1 MAKSDSNSSND
12 RNRALLGTVI
22 IHALLL
28 VCFLLFGL
36 STPLPLPDEHGVIVS
51 LGYLEAGRGET
62 QPLTATPPVQQSPPA
77 TPPSQEPERVVTQDT
92 GESVALPETESDKE
106 IESDTPD
113 FDDHDTATELT
124 EVPEEQP
131 EAEPEPVVDPRALF
145 PGRDQQTTDRQDK
158 GDSTEEGTQ
167 GAPAGSVNAIETT
180 GFGPGEGIEYSLT
193 GRSAN
198 FLPIPEYSTLATGR
212 VVVQITVNREGQVI
226 RASAGARGTT
236 TTDRTLHRNA
246 EEAARKARFDL
257 KADAPEEQTGTIT
270 YNFIRLN

>member
-1 MAKSDSNSSND
+1 MIKHSDKD
-12 RNRALLGTVI
+12 RDRALLGTFLF
-22 IHALLL
+22 HALLL
-28 VCFLLFGL
+28 LCFLLFGL
-36 STPLPLPDEHGVIVS
+36 STPLPLPEEHGVIVA
-51 LGYLEAGRGET
+51 LGYFDDGRGET
-62 QPLTATPPVQQSPPA
+62 QPLTSTPPVQQSPPA
-77 TPPSQEPERVVTQDT
+77 TPPSQEPEQVVTQAT
-92 GESVALPETESDKE
+92 QESVALPETESDQE

-113 FDDHDTATELT
+113 FQDYDTTPELI
-124 EVPEEQP
+124 EVEEEQP

-145 PGRDQQTTDRQDK
+145 PGRDQQTTDRQDM
-158 GDSTEEGTQ
+158 GDTSEEGTH
-167 GAPAGSVNAIETT
+167 GAPEGSVNATEPT
-180 GFGPGEGIEYSLT
+180 GFGPGEGIEFSLI

-198 FLPIPEYSTLATGR
+198 YLPIPDYTTLATGR